1 MVDYQELCRQWEEKK
16 QIPGR
21 GVGDNM
27 ELEMLK
33 TSNTVLTKR
42 CDESEEQ
49 MVSLRTRLAK
59 AEELALAKQYQNSEL
74 QNRVALLESELET
87 LPILRTQVLGI
98 HSQSYWINL
107 TNCRFVIELKRRWSC
122 TRRILKLNVQLVKTW
137 LEKKTFW
144 HSKCVSWSDK
154 WKICSHRGRQAPL
167 PERVPSPHRFPR
179 LL

>member
-42 CDESEEQ
+42 CEESEEQ

-74 QNRVALLESELET
+74 QNRVALFESELET

-98 HSQSYWINL
+98 HSQSY
-107 TNCRFVIELKRRWSC
+107 
-122 TRRILKLNVQLVKTW
+122 
-137 LEKKTFW
+137 
-144 HSKCVSWSDK
+144 
-154 WKICSHRGRQAPL
+154 
-167 PERVPSPHRFPR
+167 
-179 LL
+179 

>member
-1 MVDYQELCRQWEEKK
+1 MADYQELCRKWEEKK
-16 QIPGR
+16 QIQGR
-21 GVGDNM
+21 GMGDNM

-42 CDESEEQ
+42 CEESEEQ

-98 HSQSYWINL
+98 HSQSY
-107 TNCRFVIELKRRWSC
+107 
-122 TRRILKLNVQLVKTW
+122 
-137 LEKKTFW
+137 
-144 HSKCVSWSDK
+144 
-154 WKICSHRGRQAPL
+154 
-167 PERVPSPHRFPR
+167 
-179 LL
+179 